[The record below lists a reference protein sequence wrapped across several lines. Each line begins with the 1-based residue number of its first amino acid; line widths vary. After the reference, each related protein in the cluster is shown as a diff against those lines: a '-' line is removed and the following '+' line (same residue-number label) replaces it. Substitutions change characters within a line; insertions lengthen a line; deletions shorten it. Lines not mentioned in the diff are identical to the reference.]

1 MKEIAELALE
11 LDKLKSVYRKSYISD
26 TSRRE
31 NSAEH
36 SWHLALTIMGFAKFL
51 PSTVDINRII
61 RMALCH
67 DICEIGA
74 GDVSAYFVTD
84 AQYEKELQYMS
95 EFESRF
101 PGIGTEAKALWQEY
115 EDGETEESRWLKV
128 FDKLLPFILNI
139 QSRGLTWQEQG
150 VTKSMILNH
159 NEFIAELAPEIHAWM
174 LTQIDLAVEKGWLKD
189 TLVK

>member
-1 MKEIAELALE
+1 MEQIAELALE
-11 LDKLKSVYRKSYISD
+11 LDKLKSVYRKSYISNS
-26 TSRRE
+26 SRRE

-51 PSTVDINRII
+51 PNTVDINRII

-101 PGIGTEAKALWQEY
+101 PDIGTDAKALWQEY
-115 EDGETEESRWLKV
+115 EDGQTEESRWLKV

-150 VTKSMILNH
+150 VTKNMVLKH
-159 NEFIAELAPEIHAWM
+159 NEFIADIAPDIHKWM
-174 LTQIDLAVEKGWLKD
+174 LAQIDKAVEVGWLG
-189 TLVK
+189 